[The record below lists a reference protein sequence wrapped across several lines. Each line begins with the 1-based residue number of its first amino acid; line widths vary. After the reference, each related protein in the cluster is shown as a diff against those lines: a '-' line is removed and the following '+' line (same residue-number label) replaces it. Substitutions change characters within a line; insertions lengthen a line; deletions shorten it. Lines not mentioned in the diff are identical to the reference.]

1 MKILLVLTS
10 HDQLG
15 NTGRKTGFWLEE
27 FAAPF
32 FVFRDA
38 GVELTLASPK
48 GGQPPIDPK
57 SDLPEN
63 QTDAMTRFKKDKTA
77 QEALA
82 NTVKLSSVKS
92 EDFDTVFYPG
102 GHGPMW
108 DLAEDP
114 ASIALLESFYNADKP
129 IALVCHSPGVLRHVT
144 YKGQPLV
151 KGKRVTGFT
160 NGEEEEV
167 QLTHVVPFLVEDE
180 MLRLG
185 ATFEKLANWQPFSV
199 TDGRLITGQNP
210 ASSTSTAQALL
221 KFMAG
226 SKLDSSMDSVQ
237 IGRKSY
243 EMPPRQ
249 GISIAHFLTVA
260 DIDRSARYY
269 EKVFGARILS
279 LGDGNA
285 PGYLQLANIWMIL
298 NVGGGPTPDKPTV
311 TLSVPDPNHINSF
324 MNFRVADIQ
333 ACYELWKSRG
343 AEFITQPIPKYGEIR
358 CYIRDPDGYIIE
370 VAQSKP
376 DFAYG

>member
-1 MKILLVLTS
+1 MKILMVLTS

-27 FAAPF
+27 FAAPY
-32 FVFRDA
+32 FVFKDA

-48 GGQPPIDPK
+48 GGQPPLDPK

-63 QTDAMTRFKKDKTA
+63 QTPAVTRFKKDKAA
-77 QEALA
+77 QQALA
-82 NTVKLSSVKS
+82 NTLTLSSVNS

-114 ASIALLESFYNADKP
+114 VSIALLESFYNSGKP
-129 IALVCHSPGVLRHVT
+129 IALVCHSPGVLRHVK
-144 YKGQPLV
+144 YKGEPLV
-151 KGKRVTGFT
+151 KGKHVTGFT
-160 NGEEEEV
+160 DGEEAEV
-167 QLTHVVPFLVEDE
+167 QLTKVVPFLVEDE
-180 MLRLG
+180 LLRLG
-185 ATFEKLANWQPFSV
+185 AIFEKKANWQPFAI

-210 ASSTSTAQALL
+210 ASSTSAAQALL
-221 KFMAG
+221 KLMAG
-226 SKLDSSMDSVQ
+226 SELDSSMNGVQ
-237 IGRKSY
+237 IEGKSY
-243 EMPPRQ
+243 EMPPRE
-249 GISIAHFLTVA
+249 GTSIAHFLTVT
-260 DIDRSARYY
+260 DINRSLNYY

-279 LGDGNA
+279 RGDGNA
-285 PGYLQLANIWMIL
+285 PGYLQVANIWMIL

-343 AEFITQPIPKYGEIR
+343 AEFITEPKDKYGETR

-370 VAQSKP
+370 VGQSKP
-376 DFAYG
+376 EFKYG